1 MILPSQSSLFNGAS
15 HLPHG
20 IYDDLLGDV
29 STAPHDNEGGFFK
42 HRRTRRKAW
51 VFFGVYS
58 PELIC
63 GIAIADAGF
72 VANAFTY
79 FYSFK
84 DNVFAQDNAL
94 VPLGFGAGFDPHLH
108 TDWRLGQYSIS
119 TNDQMQLQYQGKFD
133 LKISARNNAYGASIV
148 APSKGGRPFNFTY
161 KNVCLPVEVSIQHAG
176 KTYTVTGNYGAIDF
190 TKGYPPR
197 ETYWN
202 WLAFIGQTESG
213 KQVGINLVKHF
224 NGDMENVLWVDTKK
238 IVLSPGHFDM
248 QKPIDKSP
256 WHITTNDDILDCTLV
271 PNGARSENVNALVL
285 KSIFTQTYGKITGTL
300 LLDGQ
305 KEAFT
310 AYGVGEDHHALW

>member
-1 MILPSQSSLFNGAS
+1 MILPSQNSLFNGAS

-84 DNVFAQDNAL
+84 DNVFAQNNAL

-108 TDWRLGQYSIS
+108 SDWQLGKYSIS
-119 TNDQMQLQYQGKFD
+119 TSDRMELQYQGKFN
-133 LKISARNNAYGASIV
+133 LKISARNNANGASIV

-161 KNVCLPVEVSIQHAG
+161 KNVCLPVEVSIQHGG
-176 KTYTVTGNYGAIDF
+176 KTYEVKGNYGAIDF

-224 NGDMENVLWVDTKK
+224 NGDMENVLWVDGKK

-256 WHITTNDDILDCTLV
+256 WHITTNDGILDCTLQ

-285 KSIFTQTYGKITGTL
+285 KSIFTQTYGKISGTL
-300 LLDGQ
+300 LLDGN